1 METWKRCKREETG
14 KNRGSKGEGEG
25 EERDRER
32 EGASPPPCV
41 LVKRVN
47 QLLFKSQFGLDFL
60 PIVRESSSLDTSFRF
75 EFLGFFCFCFFNDKG
90 QYNFI
95 TGNMCTSVCKYN

>member
-14 KNRGSKGEGEG
+14 KNRGSKGEGG
-25 EERDRER
+25 EERDRGR
-32 EGASPPPCV
+32 EGASPPLYV

-47 QLLFKSQFGLDFL
+47 QLLLKSLFGLDFL
-60 PIVRESSSLDTSFRF
+60 PIVRESSLDTSFRF

-90 QYNFI
+90 QYNFM